1 MTRFEHYLNCIDALY
16 DMCEDFSITTE
27 SIHAAKV
34 ETLHRLVEDVG
45 VSNGEIA
52 QLLVYIAG
60 LPRG

>member
-27 SIHAAKV
+27 HIHAAKV
-34 ETLHRLVEDVG
+34 ETLRRLAEDCE
-45 VSNGEIA
+45 VSNDDIVR
-52 QLLVYIAG
+52 LLEYVAE